1 MFNEFKGYY
10 SNGKTIVVQIPPTLL
25 ISSLAVID
33 YPENMVS
40 LDFKNS
46 GDLIYLLGE
55 TFNEMGGS
63 EYYRFL
69 CDKKTNNNIGSIVPE
84 VNSKINILLY
94 KTFYRAVTR
103 KIFSSSISVGRGGLG
118 IALAKSAIGGMLG
131 IKISLK
137 NISKKLNSDDE
148 LLFSESQVRILVSI
162 SPYNKKKF
170 EKIFNKLK
178 YYHIGTVTSG
188 NKIEIKGIN
197 NKTII
202 KCNINNL
209 LKSYLKTFK
218 DY

>member
-1 MFNEFKGYY
+1 
-10 SNGKTIVVQIPPTLL
+10 
-25 ISSLAVID
+25 
-33 YPENMVS
+33 
-40 LDFKNS
+40 
-46 GDLIYLLGE
+46 
-55 TFNEMGGS
+55 
-63 EYYRFL
+63 
-69 CDKKTNNNIGSIVPE
+69 
-84 VNSKINILLY
+84 LLY

-148 LLFSESQVRILVSI
+148 LLFSESQGRILVSI

-209 LKSYLKTFK
+209 LKSYRKTFK